1 MTQIQE
7 EEEEKKVLG
16 IHQMCMVPLSELQQD
31 KMLSMLSKMFRMF
44 KMLTKHS
51 GTRVSHLK
59 LKISPAAKTP
69 NTNLIFSSLI
79 SLPIAQN
86 LIHLKENRYLSNSVS
101 VPQPLFFTIKNP
113 PQLISH
119 LEN

>member
-1 MTQIQE
+1 MTQIQ

-51 GTRVSHLK
+51 VTRVSHLK

-69 NTNLIFSSLI
+69 KYKFDFLFFNFSSHYTKFNPFERK
-79 SLPIAQN
+79 SL
-86 LIHLKENRYLSNSVS
+86 S
-101 VPQPLFFTIKNP
+101 
-113 PQLISH
+113 
-119 LEN
+119 